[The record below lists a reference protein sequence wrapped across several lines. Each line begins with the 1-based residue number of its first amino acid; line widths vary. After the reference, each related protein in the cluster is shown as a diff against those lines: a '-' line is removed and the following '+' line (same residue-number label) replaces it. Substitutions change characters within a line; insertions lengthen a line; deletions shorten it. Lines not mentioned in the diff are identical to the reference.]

1 MNVGT
6 NENERNINEINPD
19 FDVIKNAETFENTG
33 NANDKVID
41 FDATQRIDFL
51 GELIKNTERAIAN
64 SSKEQ
69 HIDQIDQKVEQQEE
83 KQLEQQIG
91 QSQIRNVEEIQQ
103 NDVNQNENIT
113 NEINNEI
120 IDIQNSSSEISAE
133 PIAQQENLSNISNE
147 NVQENPA
154 EINIETNV
162 VNIEMENNGKIVG
175 STENINNV
183 DLKNENIDNN
193 QKNVQQSNINFI
205 ICDSDIEVSEKRNNI
220 INEKQTSE
228 NENISGEEVV
238 SKNDEEILK
247 DKEKQHAQDKK
258 DYRLERMLFE
268 RINKMQG
275 KIKESLELIKKFERI
290 NAKEENLPNIVTT
303 LHDKLTQEVIKQFR
317 TVGIEFNMKSYL
329 VQSVVSDL
337 LARFGEGITEFKE
350 CSENLNFVR
359 EVQDDFESRVEL
371 APTSK
376 VKNLFARLRGMF
388 KPERKQEKLE
398 ELERERQ
405 EKKLEEAN
413 IHLIKYK
420 FINSE
425 LEKYTIKKNIV
436 GSLKKEIINGQGSG
450 LTMNLKDFISE
461 RITPEMKKLG
471 LDDCVQELE
480 QSIFEE
486 YKSRNN
492 EISKEVFE
500 QLPIS
505 EIRRGIKVQRID
517 ILRSK
522 MHNVVDN
529 KSNEDDEEKLA
540 I

>member
-461 RITPEMKKLG
+461 RITTEMKKLG

-529 KSNEDDEEKLA
+529 NSHEDDEEKLA

>member
-69 HIDQIDQKVEQQEE
+69 HIDQKVEQQEE
-83 KQLEQQIG
+83 KQLDQQIG

-147 NVQENPA
+147 NVQKNPA

-162 VNIEMENNGKIVG
+162 VNIEMENNGKIVE

-183 DLKNENIDNN
+183 YLKNENIDNN

-220 INEKQTSE
+220 INEKQTLE
-228 NENISGEEVV
+228 NENISGEEVAL
-238 SKNDEEILK
+238 KNDEEILK

-405 EKKLEEAN
+405 ETKLEEAN

-529 KSNEDDEEKLA
+529 NSNEDDEEKLA